1 VRGAFAIRIS
11 NTLQP
16 PGRHLK
22 HLAALAGLALSAA
35 IALGASPT
43 RALIVETLGNANPDA
58 SQRFTDPDEQAPAQ
72 QLTNPSTG
80 TSGYGWS
87 SPNLNLSITRQPS
100 DAPAPFLD
108 PSRNPDG
115 RPAFGF
121 GTNPFGTRTR

>member
-1 VRGAFAIRIS
+1 MKVI
-11 NTLQP
+11 
-16 PGRHLK
+16 
-22 HLAALAGLALSAA
+22 AAASSALLIAA
-35 IALGASPT
+35 ILGTSPV
-43 RALIVETLGNANPDA
+43 RAFTVETLGSANPDG
-58 SQRFTDPDEQAPAQ
+58 SQRFTDPDEQAPVQ

-80 TSGYGWS
+80 TSGYNWS

-100 DAPAPFLD
+100 DAHTPFLD